1 MTEPE
6 PDTPWRAALR
16 GGFVVVPRRKER
28 YPLMR
33 IVLSYEDGS
42 TYSTRDLN
50 AVESDQLR
58 RLGEELLQ
66 RHDVLPV
73 VEGVFADVSTLVT
86 IEERER
92 LDPAGEA

>member
-1 MTEPE
+1 
-6 PDTPWRAALR
+6 
-16 GGFVVVPRRKER
+16 
-28 YPLMR
+28 MR